1 MASTTVSIPT
11 RVLVLGMAAEDG
23 AIRAEEVYDVAEACG
38 QTAEQVRSC
47 LRRLVAE
54 GTFTREGS
62 GRGARYVPTELGSA
76 TMLSGLER
84 MRLSYVQDAAGRGWD
99 GRWHLV
105 AFAVPEARR
114 TARDGFRD
122 RLLALGGAAIQ
133 GGLYVSPHRWSD
145 EVRDV
150 AKSLGVDEQVTL
162 AETDRL
168 EVGGVRDPREL
179 AAQLW
184 PLARVADGYRRFV
197 EDHERVPAALDAL
210 KRRHGRLADAEYLPL
225 ALRMAVAYSE
235 VAAHDPY
242 LPPELLPRPWP
253 GRAARDIVVRSRRL
267 ALQLREDAGRPGL
280 FGLFDAAVLEQLT

>member
-1 MASTTVSIPT
+1 MATTTVSIPT
-11 RVLVLGMAAEDG
+11 RVLVLGMAGDDGAVRAED
-23 AIRAEEVYDVAEACG
+23 VYEIAEACG

-54 GTFTREGS
+54 GTFTREGN
-62 GRGARYVPTELGSA
+62 GKGARYVPTELGAS
-76 TMLSGLER
+76 TITSSLER

-114 TARDGFRD
+114 AARDGFRD

-133 GGLYVSPHRWSD
+133 GGLYVSPHRWDD
-145 EVRDV
+145 EVRD
-150 AKSLGVDEQVTL
+150 AAASLGVDAQVTL

-179 AAQLW
+179 AAHLW

-197 EDHERVPAALDAL
+197 EHHEQVPATLEDL
-210 KRRHGRLADAEYLPL
+210 KRRRGRLADTEFLPL
-225 ALRMAVAYSE
+225 GLRLAVAYSE
-235 VAAHDPY
+235 ASADDPH

-253 GRAARDIVVRSRRL
+253 GRTARDIVARSRRL
-267 ALQLREDAGRPGL
+267 ALQLRADTGRPAL
-280 FGLFDAAVLEQLT
+280 FAMFDTAVFDRLD